1 MRGRLV
7 MGDTSPFATVALPL
21 ALMLIMGSLGLSLT
35 PADFR
40 RVFTEPRGVMIGLGN
55 LLLLSPFL
63 AFAVSELF
71 GLAAILAV
79 GLVLL
84 GATPGGATANL
95 FTHLAR
101 GETALAVSMTAISS
115 LLSTIT
121 IPLYLGLAIT
131 HFDATGLSEDVQVL
145 GISLRVFAIVVV
157 PLAIGMAI
165 RARRTRWA
173 QRHQDRAK
181 KIAMVALV
189 LVIGVAVVDEFD
201 LIQDNFTALIVAT
214 LVFNVVAMTMSYAIS
229 RGARLTP
236 PQATAVAL
244 ELGIHNGTVAIAV
257 AGLIDL
263 QLAAAAAVYTLPMF
277 VNGAIFA
284 RWMARR
290 NAALAPAEA
299 VGAPQHA

>member
-1 MRGRLV
+1 
-7 MGDTSPFATVALPL
+7 MGDASPFATVALPL

-40 RVFTEPRGVMIGLGN
+40 RVVTQPRGVMIGLAN
-55 LLLLSPFL
+55 LLVLSPFL

-71 GLAAILAV
+71 GLATILAV

-101 GETALAVSMTAISS
+101 GETALAVSMTAVSS

-165 RARRTRWA
+165 RARRTQWA

-181 KIAMVALV
+181 KIALVALV

-201 LIQDNFTALIVAT
+201 LIQDNFTALIIAT
-214 LVFNVVAMTMSYAIS
+214 VVFNVVAMGMSYTIS
-229 RGARLTP
+229 LGARLTP
-236 PQATAVAL
+236 RQATAVAL

-263 QLAAAAAVYTLPMF
+263 RLAAPAAVYTLPMF

-290 NAALAPAEA
+290 NAALAPPEA
-299 VGAPQHA
+299 VEAPQHA